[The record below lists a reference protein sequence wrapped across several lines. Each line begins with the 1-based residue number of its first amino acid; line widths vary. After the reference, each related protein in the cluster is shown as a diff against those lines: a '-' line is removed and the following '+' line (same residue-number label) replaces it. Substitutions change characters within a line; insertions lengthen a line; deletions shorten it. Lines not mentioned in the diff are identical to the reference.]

1 MRIFDILKSQLS
13 SDKLKKEEELERI
26 LNDKSLETNKKVE
39 TVGQLLKEVV
49 LIELSFKKLDEYMSG
64 LNDNDNNEK

>member
-13 SDKLKKEEELERI
+13 SDKLKIEEELERI
-26 LNDKSLETNKKVE
+26 LNDKSLETNKRVD

-49 LIELSFKKLDEYMSG
+49 LIESSFIKLDEYMS
-64 LNDNDNNEK
+64 DINDNNNNEK